1 MELFPVK
8 AVSFVTSKS
17 CTRLTTEPQRF
28 MKVRLDC
35 KRFEKA
41 IFEVHEKIVFCY
53 SIILGGETGYLIRCA
68 SLSRFPTGR
77 GLVWCGSSFYD
88 LGSNL

>member
-17 CTRLTTEPQRF
+17 CTPLTTEPQRL

-35 KRFEKA
+35 KRLEKA
-41 IFEVHEKIVFCY
+41 IFEVHEKIVCFVTLL
-53 SIILGGETGYLIRCA
+53 SWETDYLIRCA
-68 SLSRFPTGR
+68 SLTRFPVGR
-77 GLVWCGSSFYD
+77 GLVWCDSSFYD